1 MNNKTCTICFEQIEE
16 EANPIITISC
26 GHTYHNQCIRNWYIN
41 IGIRECPYC
50 RKKYDHV
57 KNVDCEGDKYL
68 HGFNIRTHN
77 SGLCIWDN
85 TNYGGKNQNIMND
98 CPLVGYPELGN
109 LCIQHAYSNLVY
121 RFTFEQNKYAHD
133 ILSSMTELNKKCSQT
148 SKNGKPC
155 KLLRKYIRGGVNYCT
170 RHFVDNGEPFVSV
183 NNQCEYNKKLYVN
196 GNVRQ
201 CKKKI
206 CMTSGSLKMCKY
218 HLPYYLK
225 EDYYEKNHEMID
237 QEIEKLFS
245 FNEQMNQ
252 SFSLHTNESCHW
264 YHPFTYKRC
273 KSQRIYMNDNTY
285 YINCKKHT
293 YKLAYI
299 DQDD

>member
-50 RKKYDHV
+50 RKKYEHV

-109 LCIQHAYSNLVY
+109 LCIQHAYSDLIY
-121 RFTFEQNKYAHD
+121 RYTIERNKYSQN
-133 ILSSMTELNKKCSQT
+133 ILLEVNALNNKCSQT
-148 SKNGKPC
+148 YKNGKPC
-155 KLLRKYIRGGVNYCT
+155 KLSAKYIRGGVNYCS
-170 RHFVDNGEPFVSV
+170 RHFADNGEPYISA
-183 NNQCEYNKKLYVN
+183 NDECEYSKKYSN
-196 GNVRQ
+196 IRP

-206 CMTSGSLKMCKY
+206 CMKAGSLKMCKY
-218 HLPYYLK
+218 HLPCYFN
-225 EDYYEKNHEMID
+225 EDYYKKNCEIID
-237 QEIEKLFS
+237 QEIEKVFS
-245 FNEQMNQ
+245 FNEQLNH
-252 SFSLHTNESCHW
+252 SFTSYTSDTCSW
-264 YHPFTYKRC
+264 FHPFTYKRC
-273 KSQRIYMNDNTY
+273 KSRKINTGDHSY
-285 YINCKKHT
+285 DDNCKKHT
-293 YKLAYI
+293 YKLTYLALNT
-299 DQDD
+299 